1 MKNARNRKYTKNA
14 FEKANAT
21 ISYTDRKPLFDIL
34 SLHV

>member
-14 FEKANAT
+14 FEKTNAT
-21 ISYTDRKPLFDIL
+21 ISCTDRKPLFDIL